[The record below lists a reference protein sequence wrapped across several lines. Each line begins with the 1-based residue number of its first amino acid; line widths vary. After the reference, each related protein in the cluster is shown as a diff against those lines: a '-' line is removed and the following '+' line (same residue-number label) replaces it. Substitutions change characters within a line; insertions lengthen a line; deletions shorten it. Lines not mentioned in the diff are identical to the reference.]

1 MDAIRGTRQFEIYL
15 AYLTRCSTKT
25 NATPAKQ
32 IPRKTNSSSINQPKR
47 NATAPTQIPLNKN
60 SSSSS
65 DSSTKQ
71 PKRRETLTP
80 HSETGYLYDAI
91 KMLTHGARSFVQM
104 LEEINNKNYKSVAE
118 ILSRHSTSQ
127 FNSADYDAML
137 QTWVQ
142 VAKGSE
148 ELTEVFLQRM
158 ASLTM
163 PNMSA
168 EHTSTLL
175 SSLRMYIESYI
186 TGVLARQ
193 ETLLL
198 TAFDFVNQ
206 TKLTMEEH
214 SLLENLLGINQEIH
228 THSFKTMNTYVIL
241 IDRLADISQ
250 TSNALVIS
258 TTEMMN
264 RKKS

>member
-1 MDAIRGTRQFEIYL
+1 MGISRNISVINHRFSLVT
-15 AYLTRCSTKT
+15 LTDS
-25 NATPAKQ
+25 
-32 IPRKTNSSSINQPKR
+32 
-47 NATAPTQIPLNKN
+47 
-60 SSSSS
+60 
-65 DSSTKQ
+65 SSTKH
-71 PKRRETLTP
+71 PKKSESITP
-80 HSETGYLYDAI
+80 QHESGYLYDAI
-91 KMLTHGARSFVQM
+91 KMLTQGARYFVKM

-118 ILSRHSTSQ
+118 ILSRHSNSQ

-148 ELTEVFLQRM
+148 ELSDVFLQKM

-175 SSLRMYIESYI
+175 SSLRLYIESYI

-228 THSFKTMNTYVIL
+228 TDSFKTMNTYVLL
-241 IDRLADISQ
+241 IDRLADVSQ
-250 TSNALVIS
+250 NS
-258 TTEMMN
+258 
-264 RKKS
+264 R

>member
-142 VAKGSE
+142 VAK
-148 ELTEVFLQRM
+148 
-158 ASLTM
+158 A
-163 PNMSA
+163 A

-250 TSNALVIS
+250 SS
-258 TTEMMN
+258 
-264 RKKS
+264 R